1 MKTATAGVLL
11 RRWTVS
17 LATISLFVAAC
28 AAPAS
33 STPSATTD
41 GSSLATASMATPA
54 LHPTG
59 RIVFERWDVGSDST
73 AVHVANADG
82 TDVHELFARGAEMP
96 HWSPDA
102 RNVSI
107 FCCDNG
113 MAAHLVE
120 VATGDF
126 QEFASPDSAIEA
138 HCGPWSADGKQLLC
152 EGFGVDDSKLNGVYA
167 IRSSD
172 GKALARLTSDPNGDD
187 LPGSFSPDGS
197 HMVFTRMGPAGNFA
211 LFVTDFHGTVMR
223 ITEFGSV
230 GIGFFGRYSPDGS
243 QILFASA
250 QDGGIWVVR
259 PDGSE
264 LRELFRDNAGRFAVT
279 PTWSPDGNQ
288 IMFALSSSVD
298 LSSHPSTGIYVI
310 DASGQ
315 NLTEVLP
322 PDVYQAN
329 PDWTE

>member
-1 MKTATAGVLL
+1 MKTATAGVLV
-11 RRWTVS
+11 RQWSVS
-17 LATISLFVAAC
+17 VATISLVVAGC

-41 GSSLATASMATPA
+41 GSSHPTASMESPA

-59 RIVFERWDVGSDST
+59 RIVFERLDAESGST
-73 AVHVANADG
+73 AVYVANADG
-82 TDVHELFARGAEMP
+82 TDVQELFARGAEMP

-102 RNVSI
+102 RIVSI

-113 MAAHLVE
+113 NAAHLVD

-126 QEFASPDSAIEA
+126 KEFASPDSAIEA
-138 HCGPWSADGKQLLC
+138 HCGPWSADGAQLLC

-197 HMVFTRMGPAGNFA
+197 HMVFTRIGPGDNFA
-211 LFVTDFHGTVMR
+211 LFVTDFHGTVKR

-230 GIGFFGRYSPDGS
+230 DIGFFGRYSPDGS
-243 QILFASA
+243 LILFASA
-250 QDGGIWVVR
+250 LDGGIWVVR
-259 PDGSE
+259 PDGSD
-264 LRELFRDNAGRFAVT
+264 LHELFRDDAGRFSVT
-279 PTWSPDGNQ
+279 PTWSPDGSQ

-298 LSSHPSTGIYVI
+298 LSSHPPTGMYVI

-322 PDVYQAN
+322 PDIYQAN